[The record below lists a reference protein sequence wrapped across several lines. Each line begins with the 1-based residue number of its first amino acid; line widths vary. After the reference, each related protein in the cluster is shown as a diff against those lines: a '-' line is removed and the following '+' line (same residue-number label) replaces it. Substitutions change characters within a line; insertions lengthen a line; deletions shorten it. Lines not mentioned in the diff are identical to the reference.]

1 MNILLVAERYWPEV
15 GAAPSRL
22 ANMADGLKRQGCDV
36 DVLTSLP
43 NYPKGRIFDEYR
55 GKLCKREVHEGVNL
69 FRYWIYATVSRN
81 PVARVLNMFS
91 FAIIIWLFAFKRER
105 IRKYDFVI
113 IQTPTLVVAKSA
125 MMFFKG
131 LYGKRCVLN
140 VSDIW
145 PLTAVDMGAMVMGS
159 RSWKFME
166 RIENYLY
173 RKSDGVFGQSE
184 EILNHVRGK
193 MEDGRGD
200 DSDAVLGSEMW
211 KKDRRLFLYRN
222 LQTYDL
228 GSGDKRRGEP
238 LRMVFSGMLGVAQ
251 DVAGI
256 VRNIPWKEMGVE
268 FHIFGGGKQL
278 DEIEA
283 WIAAH
288 PGCGVIAHGFVPKEE
303 IASRL
308 REMDASIVPLATRIR
323 GAFPSK
329 VFDILPQGLPILFCG
344 GGEGAKFVASRRVGF
359 VSDPGDYVALQRNI
373 ENLRDMNPEE
383 FREMSARCI
392 DVSRNELDFEKQM
405 KKCFEWLKFLSG
417 QAAETSKELK
427 VRD

>member
-1 MNILLVAERYWPEV
+1 MRILLVAERYWPEV

-22 ANMADGLKRQGCDV
+22 ANMAEGLKRQGCEV

-43 NYPKGRIFDEYR
+43 NYPKGRIFDGYR
-55 GKLCKREVHEGVNL
+55 GRLQRHEVREGVDL

-81 PVARVLNMFS
+81 PIARGLNMFS
-91 FAIIIWLFAFKRER
+91 FAVMIWLFAFKCRR

-125 MMFFKG
+125 MLIFKG
-131 LYGKRCVLN
+131 LYGKKCILN

-145 PLTAVDMGAMVMGS
+145 PLTAADMGAIQMGG

-166 RIENYLY
+166 RLEDYLY

-184 EILNHVRGK
+184 EILNHIRAKMAEGK
-193 MEDGRGD
+193 CD
-200 DSDAVLGSEMW
+200 DSDETLGS
-211 KKDRRLFLYRN
+211 DRWREDDRLFLYRN
-222 LQTYDL
+222 LQAYDL
-228 GSGDKRRGEP
+228 GSDGKTRGEK
-238 LRMVFSGMLGVAQ
+238 LRLVFSGMLGVAQ

-268 FHIFGGGKQL
+268 FHIYGGGKQL
-278 DEIEA
+278 EEIEA
-283 WIAAH
+283 WIAAN
-288 PGCGVIAHGFVPKEE
+288 PDCGVFAHGFVPKEE
-303 IASRL
+303 IAARL

-344 GGEGAKFVASRRVGF
+344 GGEGAKFVASRQVGF
-359 VSDPGDYVALQRNI
+359 TSDPGDYAALRANV
-373 ENLRDMNPEE
+373 ERLRDMPAEA
-383 FREMSARCI
+383 FRAMSARCL
-392 DVSRNELDFEKQM
+392 DVSRSELDFDKQM
-405 KKCFEWLKFLSG
+405 GETVKWLEGRL
-417 QAAETSKELK
+417 
-427 VRD
+427 